1 MRVLLCSYRP
11 HVHAAGWREE
21 RKESL
26 ERGGKE
32 KSEKKK
38 RKGKGLM
45 GFVALFRFVHCVF
58 HSFLSPLSI
67 HHATTLLLTLTLTTL
82 HCTPQHTIAHRE
94 HATQSRL
101 CAVVFLVCVLL
112 CLCVTVCLLIPH
124 STKQHNT
131 METGNHHMGQPMDE
145 AMSEWEGAVVCVDT
159 TAQTQGTRRK

>member
-1 MRVLLCSYRP
+1 M
-11 HVHAAGWREE
+11 
-21 RKESL
+21 

-45 GFVALFRFVHCVF
+45 AFVALFRFC
-58 HSFLSPLSI
+58 SLCLSLLPFPLSI
-67 HHATTLLLTLTLTTL
+67 NHATTLLLTHTLTTP

-94 HATQSRL
+94 HATQPRL

-112 CLCVTVCLLIPH
+112 CLCLTVCLLIPH
-124 STKQHNT
+124 STKQHNA
-131 METGNHHMGQPMDE
+131 METGNHHTGQSMDE
-145 AMSEWEGAVVCVDT
+145 PTSEWEGAVVCVDT